1 MSFNMNVDKG
11 QMLTLGILILH
22 RKDITHP
29 EAGGGT
35 FYIHKIAKFFTE
47 NGYGVTLICSNYPGG
62 KKEDDIDGVKILR
75 LGNEYSVYP
84 LTIAR
89 FLKRFKSRI
98 SVLIDVINGPPWFSP
113 LYTNIPKI
121 AVVFQTFKEVF
132 FEELN
137 KPLATAL
144 YSVEKF
150 IPYVYQK
157 IPIVTLSSSVKKE
170 LIGMGLMERNIFV
183 IPPGIEQ
190 ETYKPGK
197 KSACPLVLYVGR
209 LKKYKGI
216 EYLIMAMKEVI
227 KEIADVKV
235 LVVGKG
241 NYADELMKLT
251 EKMELENVVE
261 FCGYVSEE
269 RKVAIMQR
277 AHVLVIP
284 SIKEGWG
291 IPVIE
296 AAACGTPTIGTETSG
311 LRDTIIDG
319 KTGFLV
325 PYGKPKIIAE
335 KIVKVL
341 KDDDLRDRLS
351 KNAVEWAKKFDW
363 KKGLCMFERIVTAIG
378 KNR

>member
-1 MSFNMNVDKG
+1 
-11 QMLTLGILILH
+11 LRILILH

-35 FYIHKIAKFFTE
+35 FYIHKIAKFLTKS
-47 NGYGVTLICSNYPGG
+47 GHDVTIICANYPGG
-62 KKEDDIDGVKILR
+62 SKDDNIDGVNILR

-84 LTIAR
+84 LAIVR
-89 FLKRFKSRI
+89 FLRRFRSKI
-98 SVLIDVINGPPWFSP
+98 NVLIDVINGPPWFSP

-121 AVVFQTFKEVF
+121 AVIFQTFKEVF
-132 FEELN
+132 LEELN
-137 KPLATAL
+137 KPLAAAL
-144 YSVEKF
+144 SSVEKV
-150 IPYVYQK
+150 ISHVYQK
-157 IPIVTLSSSVKKE
+157 IPMVTLSSSVKME
-170 LIGMGLMERNIFV
+170 LVSMGVMERNIFV

-190 ETYKPGK
+190 EKYSLGR
-197 KSACPLVLYVGR
+197 KSSRPLVLYVGR

-227 KEIADVKV
+227 KEIVDVR
-235 LVVGKG
+235 LLIVGKG

-296 AAACGTPTIGTETSG
+296 AGACGTPAIGTQTSG
-311 LRDTIIDG
+311 LMDTIIDG
-319 KTGFLV
+319 KTGFLA

-335 KIVKVL
+335 KIVSVL
-341 KDDDLRDRLS
+341 KNDDLRDRLS
-351 KNAVEWAKKFDW
+351 KNALEWAKNFDW
-363 KKGLCMFERIVTAIG
+363 KNGLYRFERIVTSIG
-378 KNR
+378 KNRLQQMQHSASELIA

>member
-1 MSFNMNVDKG
+1 
-11 QMLTLGILILH
+11 MLTLRILILH

-35 FYIHKIAKFFTE
+35 FYIHKIAKFLTE
-47 NGYGVTLICSNYPGG
+47 NGYDVIIICANYSGG
-62 KKEDDIDGVKILR
+62 KKEDNIDGVNILR

-84 LTIAR
+84 LAIVR
-89 FLKRFKSRI
+89 FFKRFRSRI
-98 SVLIDVINGPPWFSP
+98 NVLIDVINGPPWFSP

-121 AVVFQTFKEVF
+121 AVIFQTFKEVF
-132 FEELN
+132 LEELN
-137 KPLATAL
+137 KPLAAAL
-144 YSVEKF
+144 YSVEKV
-150 IPYVYQK
+150 IPHVYQK
-157 IPIVTLSSSVKKE
+157 IPVVTLSSSVKKE
-170 LIGMGLMERNIFV
+170 LIGMGVMERNIFV

-190 ETYKPGK
+190 EKYKPGK
-197 KSACPLVLYVGR
+197 KSSRPLVLYVGR

-227 KEIADVKV
+227 KEIADVR
-235 LVVGKG
+235 LLIVGKG
-241 NYADELMKLT
+241 NYADELVRLT

-296 AAACGTPTIGTETSG
+296 SAACGTPTIGTQTSG
-311 LRDTIIDG
+311 LRDTIIDE
-319 KTGFLV
+319 KTGLLV
-325 PYGKPKIIAE
+325 PYGKPEVISE

-341 KDDDLRDRLS
+341 KDDNLRNKLS
-351 KNAVEWAKKFDW
+351 KNAIEWAQRFNWEKSEKKF
-363 KKGLCMFERIVTAIG
+363 MSIIESIVSGWPPIEG
-378 KNR
+378 